1 MGDAIRYREA
11 VERLGFSE
19 THRHVVSWVTPQSRV
34 LELGCASGYLGKIL
48 IETKGCRVTGVEL
61 DRDAAR
67 EARENGL
74 DVIEGSLEDAQFR
87 QTIRDRFDFVLAT
100 DVLEHLRD
108 PAAVLENFKQW
119 LAPHGRAIIA
129 VPNVATWQIRSQLFF
144 RGDFEYQETGI
155 LDRTHVHF
163 FTWYTLRK
171 LVSEQGWSVVDTMEE
186 WSLPFGGGILDA
198 PKDVRLYLEKLTS
211 GGWPGRLASAGLH
224 GWAAGLEKAAE
235 RVANKIYRRWP
246 NACAAHMALLLA
258 APNGATGP
266 FTAPSPR
273 PSEQS

>member
-34 LELGCASGYLGKIL
+34 LELGCDSGYLGKIL
-48 IETKGCRVTGVEL
+48 IETKG
-61 DRDAAR
+61 
-67 EARENGL
+67 
-74 DVIEGSLEDAQFR
+74 